1 MENFREGKANRGG
14 GDIRWFPPLNK
25 SLCGCVHNNMFL
37 IQEAEALG
45 HKDKLRMLKSRKLAL
60 IVDLD
65 QTLIHTSVDP
75 NIEPGLQVHTFDI
88 LHKYMFV
95 PSSLFLYCE

>member
-1 MENFREGKANRGG
+1 MTNQFCATDFILSKS
-14 GDIRWFPPLNK
+14 DIF
-25 SLCGCVHNNMFL
+25 FL
-37 IQEAEALG
+37 LQEAEALG

-75 NIEPGLQVHTFDI
+75 NIEPGLQVHVYAI
-88 LHKYMFV
+88 L
-95 PSSLFLYCE
+95 

>member
-1 MENFREGKANRGG
+1 MRERERERKSNLFLLGT
-14 GDIRWFPPLNK
+14 FPLTDHT
-25 SLCGCVHNNMFL
+25 CTFL

-75 NIEPGLQVHTFDI
+75 NIEPGLQVHDI
-88 LHKYMFV
+88 YIYV
-95 PSSLFLYCE
+95 CGILYCDGIILKLIP